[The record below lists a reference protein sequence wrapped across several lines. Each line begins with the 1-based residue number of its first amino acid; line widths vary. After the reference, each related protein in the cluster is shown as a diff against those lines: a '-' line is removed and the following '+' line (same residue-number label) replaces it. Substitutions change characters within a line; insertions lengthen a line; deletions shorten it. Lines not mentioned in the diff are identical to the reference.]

1 MMSAFDRIIGYALVK
16 RELQQISDTL
26 KTRKAYS
33 RLGSAPSGLLL
44 YGEPGVGKSL
54 MAEALIEESSCR
66 SFLCRKDASRTL
78 FVREQL
84 AAAEVERY
92 YRKAKEILA
101 QNQDFLEKMAPA
113 LVDRGF
119 CWHPISRK

>member
-1 MMSAFDRIIGYALVK
+1 MFI
-16 RELQQISDTL
+16 
-26 KTRKAYS
+26 
-33 RLGSAPSGLLL
+33 
-44 YGEPGVGKSL
+44 
-54 MAEALIEESSCR
+54 
-66 SFLCRKDASRTL
+66 
-78 FVREQL
+78 REQL

>member
-1 MMSAFDRIIGYALVK
+1 M
-16 RELQQISDTL
+16 
-26 KTRKAYS
+26 
-33 RLGSAPSGLLL
+33 L

-54 MAEALIEESSCR
+54 MAEALIEESGCR
-66 SFLCRKDASRTL
+66 SFFCWKDASGTL
-78 FVREQL
+78 FIWEQL

-92 YRKAKEILA
+92 YRKAKEIFA

-119 CWHPISRK
+119 CCPGSEE